1 MKFIYWLKDLKGRIK
16 YHPNRLHIKTLKRG
30 WVDCDHQMLHACMQI
45 LVNFV
50 ENEKVDGIVDWE
62 YDEDIRHAGQTM
74 NRLYDWWKH
83 DPFAHDATI
92 MPADDDWLY
101 SSRSYPYAV
110 IEDWID
116 GIYNGDLENMKWVKQ
131 VIKKFK
137 KDFRKFRKINEGETQ
152 EEYNE
157 RCYYMCLNYIEN
169 AAIKRQDK
177 ALKDLMSIRGYL
189 WT

>member
-16 YHPNRLHIKTLKRG
+16 YHPNHLHIKTLKRG

-92 MPADDDWLY
+92 MPPGSDWLY
-101 SSRSYPYAV
+101 QYDIKNHPLEA

-116 GIYNGDLENMKWVKQ
+116 EIYNRDSENMKWAKQ
-131 VIKKFK
+131 IIRKFK
-137 KDFRKFRKINEGETQ
+137 VGFRKRNKDEHKED
-152 EEYNE
+152 YNE
-157 RCYYMCLNYIEN
+157 HRYYMCLNYIEL
-169 AAIKRQDK
+169 AATERQNN
-177 ALKDLMSIRGYL
+177 ALKDLVSVRGYM